1 MYNAGLKQ
9 AAKASL
15 RDTDSN
21 PKQVLLLYL
30 AVLFVLDLGY
40 SLTSTFLEQAVA
52 GSKGGFGALGL
63 LKSYNVWYN
72 VAPILILL
80 VNLVWNAGY
89 TAYALHVSR
98 GQSAGPGDLT
108 TGFRLLGKVLWLFI
122 REFVFIYLWSML
134 LVIPGLVAAYRY
146 RMAIYALL
154 EDPSISAGEAMEISK
169 RITYGHKLE
178 LLVLDLSF
186 WWYYLL
192 LGLAMGVSTY
202 GNLTL
207 EDLWTGFG
215 VYLGAEALTLVVN
228 WLFFGYVQTTYA
240 HAYNY
245 LRQLSDQRYMGWQA
259 EQL

>member
-21 PKQVLLLYL
+21 PKQVLLIYL
-30 AVLFVLDLGY
+30 AVMLVLDLGY
-40 SLTSTFLEQAVA
+40 SLTSTFFEQAVSA
-52 GSKGGFGALGL
+52 SQGGFRALGL
-63 LKSYNVWYN
+63 LRNYNLWYSA
-72 VAPILILL
+72 APLIILL
-80 VNLVWNAGY
+80 VNQVWNAGY

-98 GQSAGPGDLT
+98 GQAAGPGDLT
-108 TGFRLLGKVLWLFI
+108 TGFQLLGKVLWLFI
-122 REFVFIYLWSML
+122 REFVFIYLWSL
-134 LVIPGLVAAYRY
+134 LFVIPGLIAAYRY

-154 EDPSISAGEAMEISK
+154 EDPSITAREAMEISK

-192 LGLAMGVSTY
+192 QAIAVSVSVY
-202 GNLTL
+202 SNLTL

-215 VYLGAEALTLVVN
+215 AYLGAQAMSLIVN

-245 LRQLSDQRYMGWQA
+245 LRQQSDQRYLGWQA
-259 EQL
+259 ER